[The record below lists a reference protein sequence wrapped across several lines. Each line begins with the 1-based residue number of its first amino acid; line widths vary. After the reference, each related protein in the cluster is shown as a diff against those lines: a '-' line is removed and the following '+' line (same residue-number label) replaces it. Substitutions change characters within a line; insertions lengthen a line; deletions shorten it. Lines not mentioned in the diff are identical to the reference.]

1 MNVTNDSTDN
11 LLSGNDNTNS
21 RKPVIRAGQARP
33 QIRGKKTYPKK
44 RVKIN
49 NTKTTANT
57 AVSPVADPDQ
67 EYMKRNRRGK
77 KKWGKKTTP
86 GLSPNETKQAKS
98 TTRPTVKPINKQ
110 NQSKNRSTAQV
121 HNKKAKTFRPLAA
134 NTLRVIPIGGC
145 EEVGRNMTVFEY
157 GNDIIII
164 DMGLQ
169 WPEEDM
175 PGIDYIIPNIEY
187 LKGKEKNIRGV
198 IITHGHYDHIGAIPH
213 LIPKLGHP
221 TIYGTPLTL
230 GIIAKRQEDFKGRE
244 ALNLKS
250 ITTSNKLVLGK
261 FKISFFG
268 VSHNIP
274 GSVGVIIDT
283 PSGKIVHTGDFKL
296 DAKASGDA
304 PTEMA
309 KIKALGSQHV
319 IALMADSTNA
329 PQTGHQLTEGD
340 IQNNIDEILKQ
351 SPGRTIIGTFASLL
365 GRIQQI
371 IWAAEKINKKV
382 VIEGFSMKRNVEL
395 AQQLGYMKVK
405 KDTLIQLKDMK
416 NYPSNR
422 IIIMCTGAQG
432 EDNAVLMRIATN
444 EHRTLK
450 VERGDTIVFSSSVIP
465 GNERSVQRLK
475 DYLYRKGAEVIN
487 YQMMDV
493 HAGGHAKQE
502 DLLEMAKMVNPKYHI
517 PVYGN
522 HSFLKMHAKV
532 AQRAGIPE
540 SRIFIPDNGQII
552 EFDINGNGVLTK
564 DKVPAEYVFVDG
576 LGVGDVSHVVLRDR
590 KMMAE
595 DGMVV
600 VIATI
605 GKNGKLMHS
614 PDIISRG
621 FIYMREN
628 KDIVETI
635 RTKVKNIVNEHNKTN
650 GKIND
655 TYIKE
660 SLRNSLGQFIFQKTE
675 RRPMI
680 LPVVIEV

>member
-1 MNVTNDSTDN
+1 MNAMKDSTDN
-11 LLSGNDNTNS
+11 LLSGTYNTNKTS
-21 RKPVIRAGQARP
+21 QPNNRP
-33 QIRGKKTYPKK
+33 AKKRHPKK
-44 RVKIN
+44 RVNIN
-49 NTKTTANT
+49 HPKNKNNPPARLDTRPAPKNLSPQSHTRHQGVKNTNQTSHLAETKT
-57 AVSPVADPDQ
+57 D
-67 EYMKRNRRGK
+67 
-77 KKWGKKTTP
+77 TTP
-86 GLSPNETKQAKS
+86 
-98 TTRPTVKPINKQ
+98 
-110 NQSKNRSTAQV
+110 
-121 HNKKAKTFRPLAA
+121 KTLQLAPRRKTNRPLKHQDSERNKTKNVKALGA
-134 NTLRVIPIGGC
+134 NKLRIIPLGGC

-157 GNDIIII
+157 GPDIIIV

-175 PGIDYIIPNIEY
+175 PGIDYIIPNVSY

-230 GIIAKRQEDFKGRE
+230 GIIAKRQEDFKGE
-244 ALNLKS
+244 KALKLAS
-250 ITTSNKLVLGK
+250 ITTANKLVLGK

-283 PSGKIVHTGDFKL
+283 PVGKIIHTGDFKL

-304 PTEMA
+304 PTEIA
-309 KIKALGSQHV
+309 KIEALGKQNV

-329 PQTGHQLTEGD
+329 PHTGHQLTEGD
-340 IQNNIDEILKQ
+340 IQSNIDEILTQ
-351 SPGRTIIGTFASLL
+351 APGRTIVGTFASLL

-395 AQQLGYMKVK
+395 AQELGYMKVK
-405 KDTLIQLKDMK
+405 KGTIIQLKDMK
-416 NYPSNR
+416 SYPDNK

-444 EHRTLK
+444 EHRSLK
-450 VERGDTIVFSSSVIP
+450 VEKGDTIVFSSSVIP

-475 DYLYRKGAEVIN
+475 DNLYRKGAEVIN
-487 YQMMDV
+487 YKMMDV

-502 DLLEMAKMVNPKYHI
+502 DLFEMIQMVKPKYHI

-522 HSFLKMHAKV
+522 HSFLKIHGKV

-540 SRIFIPDNGQII
+540 ERIFIPDNGQII
-552 EFDINGNGVLTK
+552 EFDAQGNGILTK
-564 DKVPAEYVFVDG
+564 EKTNSEYIFVDG

-590 KMMAE
+590 QMMAE

-605 GKNGKLMHS
+605 GKNGKLIHS

-628 KDIVETI
+628 KEIVETI

-660 SLRNSLGQFIFQKTE
+660 SLRNDLGQFIFQKTK

>member
-1 MNVTNDSTDN
+1 MNAMKDSTDK
-11 LLSGNDNTNS
+11 LLSDTTSTQKPASPKMTNRGGKS
-21 RKPVIRAGQARP
+21 RPNRQARVNRTKNNKTNVASPKQGQKAKPNNPRKAGSRTREKVKQKNRRP
-33 QIRGKKTYPKK
+33 QKK
-44 RVKIN
+44 RGGVQLRTSHKKSPAIKKIG
-49 NTKTTANT
+49 
-57 AVSPVADPDQ
+57 D
-67 EYMKRNRRGK
+67 K
-77 KKWGKKTTP
+77 K
-86 GLSPNETKQAKS
+86 
-98 TTRPTVKPINKQ
+98 
-110 NQSKNRSTAQV
+110 
-121 HNKKAKTFRPLAA
+121 
-134 NTLRVIPIGGC
+134 LRVIPIGGC
-145 EEVGRNMTVFEY
+145 EEVGRNMTIFEY
-157 GNDIIII
+157 GNDIMIL

-175 PGIDYIIPNIEY
+175 PGIDYIIPNIDY

-198 IITHGHYDHIGAIPH
+198 VITHGHYDHIGAIPH
-213 LIPKLGHP
+213 LIPKMGHP

-230 GIIAKRQEDFKGRE
+230 GIIAKRQEDFKGQK
-244 ALNLKS
+244 ALKLKS
-250 ITTSNKLVLGK
+250 ITTSTKLALGK
-261 FKISFFG
+261 FRISFFG

-274 GSVGVIIDT
+274 GSVGAIIDT
-283 PSGKIVHTGDFKL
+283 PNGKIVHTGDFKL

-304 PTEMA
+304 PTEIA
-309 KIKALGSQHV
+309 KIKALAKQNV

-340 IQNNIDEILKQ
+340 IQSNIDEILKQ
-351 SPGRTIIGTFASLL
+351 SPGRTIVGTFASLL

-405 KDTLIQLKDMK
+405 KGTLIQLKDMRD
-416 NYPSNR
+416 YPDNK

-444 EHRTLK
+444 EHRVLK
-450 VERGDTIVFSSSVIP
+450 VEKGDTIVFSSSVIP

-475 DYLYRKGAEVIN
+475 DNLYRKGAEVIN
-487 YQMMDV
+487 YKMMDV

-502 DLLEMAKMVNPKYHI
+502 DLFEMIQMVKPKYHI

-522 HSFLKMHAKV
+522 HSFLKIHGKV
-532 AQRAGIPE
+532 AQRAGMAE
-540 SRIFIPDNGQII
+540 KDIFIPDNGQII
-552 EFDINGNGVLTK
+552 EFDAKGNGILTK
-564 DKVPAEYVFVDG
+564 DKAPSEYIFVDG

-590 KMMAE
+590 KMMSE
-595 DGMVV
+595 DGMLV

-605 GKNGKLMHS
+605 SKSGRLIHS

-628 KDIVETI
+628 KEIVETI
-635 RTKVKNIVNEHNKTN
+635 RTKVKNIVNDHNKTN
-650 GKIND
+650 GKVND
-655 TYIKE
+655 IYVKE
-660 SLRNSLGQFIFQKTE
+660 SLRNDLGQFIFQKTK

-680 LPVVIEV
+680 LPVLIEV

>member
-1 MNVTNDSTDN
+1 MKDSTDN
-11 LLSGNDNTNS
+11 LLSSTDGTNS
-21 RKPVIRAGQARP
+21 RKIRPPR
-33 QIRGKKTYPKK
+33 RGKKTYPPKGARINPAKNKITNPVDSRPGQVVKK
-44 RVKIN
+44 QTSKQQNNIN
-49 NTKTTANT
+49 RTPIRQNAPKQKNKRPAKKQT
-57 AVSPVADPDQ
+57 
-67 EYMKRNRRGK
+67 ERNRPLAG
-77 KKWGKKTTP
+77 
-86 GLSPNETKQAKS
+86 Q
-98 TTRPTVKPINKQ
+98 PT
-110 NQSKNRSTAQV
+110 
-121 HNKKAKTFRPLAA
+121 KKAKATRPLAA
-134 NTLRVIPIGGC
+134 NKLRIIPIGGC

-157 GNDIIII
+157 GNDIIIL

-221 TIYGTPLTL
+221 TIYGSPLTL
-230 GIIAKRQEDFKGRE
+230 GIIAKRQEDFKGE
-244 ALNLKS
+244 AALKLKS
-250 ITTSNKLVLGK
+250 VTVDNKLVLGK
-261 FKISFFG
+261 FRISFFG

-274 GSVGVIIDT
+274 GSFGVVIDT
-283 PSGKIVHTGDFKL
+283 PVGKIVHTGDFKL
-296 DAKASGDA
+296 DPKSSGDA
-304 PTEMA
+304 PTEIA
-309 KIKALGSQHV
+309 KIKALAKQNI

-329 PQTGHQLTEGD
+329 TQTGHQLTEGD
-340 IQNNIDEILKQ
+340 IQSNIDEILTQ
-351 SPGRTIIGTFASLL
+351 ATGRIIVGTFASLL

-382 VIEGFSMKRNVEL
+382 IIEGFSMKRNVEL

-405 KDTLIQLKDMK
+405 KGTIIQLKDMK
-416 NYPSNR
+416 SYPDDK

-444 EHRTLK
+444 EHRFLK
-450 VERGDTIVFSSSVIP
+450 VEHGDTIVFSSSVIP

-487 YQMMDV
+487 YKMMDV

-502 DLLEMAKMVNPKYHI
+502 DLFEMIQMVKPKYHI

-522 HSFLKMHAKV
+522 HSFLKIHAKV

-540 SRIFIPDNGQII
+540 DRIFIPDNGQFI
-552 EFDINGNGVLTK
+552 EFDAQGNGLLTN
-564 DKVPAEYVFVDG
+564 DKTSSDYVFVDG

-605 GKNGKLMHS
+605 GKNGKLIHS

-628 KDIVETI
+628 KEIVEQI

-655 TYIKE
+655 VYVKE
-660 SLRNSLGQFIFQKTE
+660 SLRNDLGQFIFQKTK

-680 LPVVIEV
+680 LPVIIEV